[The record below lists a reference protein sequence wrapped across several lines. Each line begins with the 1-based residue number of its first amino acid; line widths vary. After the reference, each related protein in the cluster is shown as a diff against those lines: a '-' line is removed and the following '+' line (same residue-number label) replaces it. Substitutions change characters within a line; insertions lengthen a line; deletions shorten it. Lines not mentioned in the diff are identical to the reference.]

1 MKTKDAVSITVGWGE
16 ILFSIILFGI
26 IYILL
31 GWVFIKLLV
40 KKINHGPEPVSVKEV
55 QS

>member
-1 MKTKDAVSITVGWGE
+1 MKTSDAVSITVGAGE

-31 GWVFIKLLV
+31 GSIFVYLLV
-40 KKINHGPEPVSVKEV
+40 KKIKHGPDPIPAKEV
-55 QS
+55 